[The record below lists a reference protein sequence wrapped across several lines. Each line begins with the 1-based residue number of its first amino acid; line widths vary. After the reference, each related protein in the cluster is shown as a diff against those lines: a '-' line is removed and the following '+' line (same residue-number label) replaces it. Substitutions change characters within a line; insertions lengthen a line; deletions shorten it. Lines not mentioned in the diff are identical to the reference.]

1 MFLLKPEEDSLLS
14 KWGKWIHEETSDMA
28 VLLTLFGSNAEVAR
42 LQSVNAALTRF
53 KSMTGSSGFVLSYFT
68 CA

>member
-1 MFLLKPEEDSLLS
+1 M
-14 KWGKWIHEETSDMA
+14 HEETSDMA
-28 VLLTLFGSNAEVAR
+28 VLLTLFGSNAEVVR

-53 KSMTGSSGFVLSYFT
+53 KSVTGSSDFVLSYFV

>member
-1 MFLLKPEEDSLLS
+1 MNSLS
-14 KWGKWIHEETSDMA
+14 KWEKWIHEETSDVA
-28 VLLTLFGSNAEVAR
+28 ILVTLFGSNAEVVR

-53 KSMTGSSGFVLSYFT
+53 KSVTGSSDFVFSYFT